1 MKNKVLLAKVN
12 NIVSVC
18 FEQGSIIQVTPSASK
33 NTFILS
39 NKNRH
44 RIIMIGILTTEQ
56 GDEVIGACDVNV
68 SKFLWA
74 STEGFSIDD
83 MFRESGLYTDIFNI
97 IPVDS
102 AIELLA

>member
-12 NIVSVC
+12 NIVSIC
-18 FEQGSIIQVTPSASK
+18 FEQGSIIQVTPSVSK

-39 NKNRH
+39 NRNNQK
-44 RIIMIGILTTEQ
+44 IIMIGMLTNKE
-56 GDEVIGACDVNV
+56 GDSIIGACDVNV

-83 MFRESGLYTDIFNI
+83 MFREAGLYTDIFNL
-97 IPVDS
+97 IPVEN